1 MIHYLDPTSEVYL
14 IKTVEKQLI
23 SEHMSSILSKG
34 LDNLLEQD
42 KKVELKLMYNL
53 LGKVT
58 GGHAELKGKM
68 CDYVKNRGRVIVV
81 NPEKDKTMYV
91 IQPRDTAQARKFK
104 KSWAKK
110 FVKSNRKSISRI
122 FSLHYIFHKNCFP
135 ESEKK

>member
-1 MIHYLDPTSEVYL
+1 
-14 IKTVEKQLI
+14 
-23 SEHMSSILSKG
+23 MSSILSKG

-91 IQPRDTAQARKFK
+91 IQQPRPENLKNHGQKK
-104 KSWAKK
+104 KS
-110 FVKSNRKSISRI
+110 
-122 FSLHYIFHKNCFP
+122 
-135 ESEKK
+135 

>member
-91 IQPRDTAQARKFK
+91 IQQPRPENLKNHGK
-104 KSWAKK
+104 KKIM
-110 FVKSNRKSISRI
+110 KSDSKSISRI
-122 FSLHYIFHKNCFP
+122 FSLKSYFP
-135 ESEKK
+135 

>member
-1 MIHYLDPTSEVYL
+1 
-14 IKTVEKQLI
+14 
-23 SEHMSSILSKG
+23 MSSILSKG

-91 IQPRDTAQARKFK
+91 FK
-104 KSWAKK
+104 KSYL
-110 FVKSNRKSISRI
+110 FCLHFFSCLFI
-122 FSLHYIFHKNCFP
+122 FSLIDQGIH
-135 ESEKK
+135 

>member
-1 MIHYLDPTSEVYL
+1 
-14 IKTVEKQLI
+14 
-23 SEHMSSILSKG
+23 MSSILSKG

-91 IQPRDTAQARKFK
+91 IQQPRPENLKNHGQK
-104 KSWAKK
+104 KI
-110 FVKSNRKSISRI
+110 VKSDSKSISRI
-122 FSLHYIFHKNCFP
+122 FSLKSYFP
-135 ESEKK
+135 

>member
-91 IQPRDTAQARKFK
+91 IQQHRPE
-104 KSWAKK
+104 
-110 FVKSNRKSISRI
+110 N
-122 FSLHYIFHKNCFP
+122 LKNHGQ
-135 ESEKK
+135 

>member
-91 IQPRDTAQARKFK
+91 IQPRPENLKYLAQITREKNQFHG
-104 KSWAKK
+104 
-110 FVKSNRKSISRI
+110 FFPYII
-122 FSLHYIFHKNCFP
+122 FSIKNCFP
-135 ESEKK
+135 ENEKK

>member
-91 IQPRDTAQARKFK
+91 IQQHRPENLKNHGQK
-104 KSWAKK
+104 K
-110 FVKSNRKSISRI
+110 NHEIR
-122 FSLHYIFHKNCFP
+122 
-135 ESEKK
+135 

>member
-1 MIHYLDPTSEVYL
+1 
-14 IKTVEKQLI
+14 
-23 SEHMSSILSKG
+23 MSSILSKG

-91 IQPRDTAQARKFK
+91 IQQPRPENLKNHGQK
-104 KSWAKK
+104 K
-110 FVKSNRKSISRI
+110 NREIR
-122 FSLHYIFHKNCFP
+122 
-135 ESEKK
+135 

>member
-1 MIHYLDPTSEVYL
+1 
-14 IKTVEKQLI
+14 
-23 SEHMSSILSKG
+23 MSSILSKG

-91 IQPRDTAQARKFK
+91 IQQPRPENLKNHGQK
-104 KSWAKK
+104 KS
-110 FVKSNRKSISRI
+110 
-122 FSLHYIFHKNCFP
+122 
-135 ESEKK
+135 

>member
-1 MIHYLDPTSEVYL
+1 
-14 IKTVEKQLI
+14 
-23 SEHMSSILSKG
+23 MSSILSKG

-91 IQPRDTAQARKFK
+91 IQQPRPENLKNYGQKK
-104 KSWAKK
+104 KS
-110 FVKSNRKSISRI
+110 
-122 FSLHYIFHKNCFP
+122 
-135 ESEKK
+135 